1 MTMRKL
7 GTTVIALLS
16 SNRRLARWTA
26 SHGRSWLPVSAIPMV
41 MCAVVIAAVA
51 QNQTGKTQ
59 VQSGLSPL
67 PYWAYAADPSP
78 ATSHAEPKFVDGTP
92 QHVQGNE
99 AAFTLSQSGDLL
111 NTPDWHPVGHPS
123 MPEVVAHGRKPNVY
137 ACGYCHLPNGQGRPE
152 NSSLAG
158 LPADYIV
165 QQMADFKSGWRKRSD
180 PRLPPITLMI
190 GVAAH
195 ADEKE
200 IQAAAAYFS
209 GLKPKAWIRVVET
222 SAVPQTHVAGRML
235 VVSEPVVMEPIGQ
248 RIIETPENLERTELH
263 DDASG
268 FIAYVP
274 MGSLKKGE
282 ALVMTGGAGKT
293 MQCAACHGPDLKG
306 LGNVPSI
313 ADRSP
318 SYIVRQLYDIQIG
331 ARAGAATQAMKATVE
346 KLTVDDMVSIAAYTA
361 SLLP

>member
-16 SNRRLARWTA
+16 SNRRLARRTA
-26 SHGRSWLPVSAIPMV
+26 SRGRSWLPVSAIPMV
-41 MCAVVIAAVA
+41 MCSVVIATVA

-59 VQSGLSPL
+59 MQPGLTPL

-78 ATSHAEPKFVDGTP
+78 ATSHAEAKSVDDTP
-92 QHVQGNE
+92 RRVQGSE
-99 AAFTLSQSGDLL
+99 AAFALAQTGDLF
-111 NTPDWHPVGHPS
+111 NAPDLHPAGHPS
-123 MPEVVAHGRKPNVY
+123 MPEVVAHGRKPSVY

-165 QQMADFKSGWRKRSD
+165 QQMADFKSGRRKRSD
-180 PRLPPITLMI
+180 PRLPPIGLMI

-195 ADEKE
+195 ADDKE
-200 IQAAAAYFS
+200 IQADASYFS
-209 GLKPKAWIRVVET
+209 GLKPKPWIRVVET
-222 SAVPQTHVAGRML
+222 STVPKTHIAGRML

-268 FIAYVP
+268 FIAYIP
-274 MGSLKKGE
+274 MGSLKKGK
-282 ALVMTGGAGKT
+282 ALVRTGGAGKT

-313 ADRSP
+313 AGRSP

-331 ARAGAATQAMKATVE
+331 ARAGAGTQAMNATVE

>member
-1 MTMRKL
+1 MKMRKF
-7 GTTVIALLS
+7 GTAVMALLL
-16 SNRRLARWTA
+16 SNRRLALWTDPR
-26 SHGRSWLPVSAIPMV
+26 GCSWLLIFAIPMV
-41 MCAVVIAAVA
+41 VCAVVIAAVA
-51 QNQTGKTQ
+51 QNQAGKTQ
-59 VQSGLSPL
+59 AQPGLTPL
-67 PYWAYAADPSP
+67 PYWAYAADLSP
-78 ATSHAEPKFVDGTP
+78 VEAKPVNDTAQHA
-92 QHVQGNE
+92 QGGE
-99 AAFTLSQSGDLL
+99 AASTLTQVGGLF
-111 NTPDWHPVGHPS
+111 NTPDLHSVGHPS

-158 LPADYIV
+158 LPAGYIV
-165 QQMADFKSGWRKRSD
+165 QQMADFKSGLRKRSD
-180 PRLPPITLMI
+180 PRLPPIGLMI
-190 GVAAH
+190 GVATH

-209 GLKPKAWIRVVET
+209 GLKPKPWIRVVET
-222 SAVPQTHVAGRML
+222 STVPQTHVAGRML
-235 VVSEPVVMEPIGQ
+235 VVSEPVVLEPIGQ

-306 LGNVPSI
+306 LGNAPSI
-313 ADRSP
+313 AGRSP
-318 SYIVRQLYDIQIG
+318 SYIVRQLYDIQNG
-331 ARAGAATQAMKATVE
+331 ARAGAATQAMKAAVE
-346 KLTVDDMVSIAAYTA
+346 KLTVEDMVSIAAYTA